1 MNLPDEAV
9 LYREAYRKWGIEA
22 QMDMVIEEAAEL
34 TKEICKAHRKGL
46 IHVQCEVTEELVDLE
61 IMLEQLKVILSDHL
75 HSFDGMYMRK
85 REEKLNR
92 LHDRL
97 TQEEAKSNRTEEGG
111 L

>member
-1 MNLPDEAV
+1 MNLPSEAE
-9 LYREAYRKWGIEA
+9 LYRKAYRKWGIEA

-46 IHVQCEVTEELVDLE
+46 IHVQAEVTEELVDME
-61 IMLEQLKVILSDHL
+61 IMVEQLKVILSDHL
-75 HSFDGMYMRK
+75 HSFDGMYMRM

-92 LHDRL
+92 LDDRL
-97 TQEEAKSNRTEEGG
+97 RPEEAKSDGEEEGA